1 MKIDSISQF
10 NSNKQKYEMEITIDN
25 TEKYYFLIDDPTS
38 LNNETIIQFMN
49 NDDKNGL
56 IEYLQINEDFK
67 SLN

>member
-25 TEKYYFLIDDPTS
+25 TEKYYFVIDDPTS
-38 LNNETIIQFMN
+38 LNNETFTEFMN
-49 NDDKNGL
+49 NDDKDGL